1 MKIVSSRLMVL
12 PHVPVVLCSI
22 DGACLCTAPATR
34 PSPCSGRTR
43 TNLGIYSCNVPT
55 FSLLHE
61 RNARS
66 TMFGLLVLISDA
78 SRTAQE
84 RHPKLGTI
92 DTGVLPLST
101 FSASWQYG
109 EGERDEESE
118 RVC

>member
-1 MKIVSSRLMVL
+1 MKIVSFRLMVL
-12 PHVPVVLCSI
+12 PHVPVVLSSI

-34 PSPCSGRTR
+34 PSPCSGRIR
-43 TNLGIYSCNVPT
+43 TNLDICSYNVPK

-66 TMFGLLVLISDA
+66 TMFVLLVPISDA